1 MFDALI
7 QDLRYGLRSLLARP
21 GFLIAAVSTLA
32 LGIGANTAIFSVVNG
47 MLLKPLPYDDGERL
61 VQVFNSY
68 PNMGLTYAGTSIPDY
83 LDRKEQAE
91 ALENLA
97 MYTGESFNLALDGS
111 PQRLVGLKAT
121 PSLFPVLRAQAAL
134 GRVFGEEAG
143 TLGDD
148 KVVVLSHG
156 AWKSQFAGDPEIL
169 GRDLRMNG
177 VVYKVVGVMP
187 ESFVFPNRTTQLW
200 VPFAFTPEQKTD
212 DERGN
217 EYSDSIGRLKPGA
230 SIEQLNSQMD
240 AIVMRNAD
248 RAAASGD
255 PDLVAGAEFYRKGNF
270 LGRSRSLREQ
280 WVGELRPVLYLLQ
293 AVVAFVLLIACAN
306 VANLMLTRV
315 ASRQKELSVRT
326 ALGAGRRRIAR
337 QLLIESVMLAVAG
350 AAAGILVAYGVV
362 ELLQGLG
369 LNRSQLSP
377 QIGIDGSVLLFTLGI
392 GVLTGLVFGLFP
404 AFAQLGSRTY
414 DVLKEGGRG
423 NTGGRASRLT
433 RNTLVVVQMALA
445 VTLLVGAGLLIKS
458 FTRIQDESPGFAK
471 DGRLTVR
478 LDLADAKYAEPD
490 QQAQFYDRT
499 LAELRNVPG
508 VSEVAYTSNL
518 PFGGSTWTS
527 SYNIDGRDDEPG
539 VPSPHAYGR
548 TVDEN
553 FFQAMEI
560 PILAG
565 RVFTTADV
573 RTTEG
578 VVVMDELFAKKY
590 FPDESPIGKRIS
602 YTQNDDG
609 TPKFWTIVGIVAPV
623 KVSNLT
629 DDVTKESMYFSFRQ
643 YTIESGFFIVKTALP
658 TGGLVQPVR
667 DAVLRADP
675 AQPVYDVR
683 TVDERIAISLENRRA
698 PMVLLALFAGVALL
712 LSAIGIYGVLAFSV
726 AQRTSELG
734 VRMAI
739 GAQSRDIIGL
749 VLGQGTKIA
758 LVGLGIGLVG
768 SLVLTRFMESQLFGV
783 KSSDPVTLIVVVV
796 VLGLVALLAC
806 WLPARRAASTDPIVA
821 LRYE

>member
-1 MFDALI
+1 MLDTLI

-21 GFLIAAVSTLA
+21 GFLIAAVATLA

-47 MLLKPLPYDDGERL
+47 LLLKPLPYDDGERL
-61 VQVFNSY
+61 VQVFNTY
-68 PNMGLTYAGTSIPDY
+68 PNMGLNYAGTSIPDY
-83 LDRKEQAE
+83 LDRKEQAA

-97 MYTGESFNLALDGS
+97 MYTGQSFNLALDGA

-121 PSLFPVLRAQAAL
+121 PSLFPVLRAQATL
-134 GRVFGEEAG
+134 GRVFGEEAA
-143 TLGDD
+143 TPGDD
-148 KVVVLSHG
+148 KVVVLSHS
-156 AWKSQFAGDPEIL
+156 AWKSQFAGDTGIL
-169 GRDLRMNG
+169 GRDVRMNG
-177 VVYKVVGVMP
+177 EVYRVVGVMP
-187 ESFVFPNRTTQLW
+187 ENFVFPNKTTQLW
-200 VPFAFTPEQKTD
+200 VPFAFTAEQKSD

-230 SIEQLNSQMD
+230 SLEQLHAQMD

-255 PDLVAGAEFYRKGNF
+255 PDLVSGAEFYRKGNF
-270 LGRSRSLREQ
+270 LGRSKSLREQ
-280 WVGELRPVLYLLQ
+280 WVGELKPVLFLLQ
-293 AVVAFVLLIACAN
+293 AVVGFVLLIACAN

-315 ASRQKELSVRT
+315 AARQKELSVRT

-350 AAAGILVAYGVV
+350 AIAGIAVAYGVV
-362 ELLQGLG
+362 ELLQWLG

-377 QIGIDGSVLLFTLGI
+377 QIGIDGSVLAFTLALAL
-392 GVLTGLVFGLFP
+392 LTGLIFGLFP
-404 AFAQLGSRTY
+404 AFAQLGNKAY

-423 NTGGRASRLT
+423 NTGGRASRIT

-458 FTRIQDESPGFAK
+458 FSRVQDESPGFAR

-478 LDLADAKYAEPD
+478 LDLADTKYAEPP
-490 QQAQFYDRT
+490 QQAQFYERA
-499 LAELRNVPG
+499 LAELKTVPG
-508 VSEVAYTSNL
+508 VTEVAYTSGL

-527 SYNIDGRDDEPG
+527 SYNIDGRDEEPG

-548 TVDEN
+548 SVDEN
-553 FFQAMEI
+553 FFNAMEI
-560 PILAG
+560 PVLSG
-565 RVFTTADV
+565 RVFTAADT
-573 RTTEG
+573 RETEG

-590 FPDESPIGKRIS
+590 FPNESPLGKRIR
-602 YTQNDDG
+602 YTSNSDG
-609 TPKFWTIVGIVAPV
+609 TPKFWTIVGIVAPI
-623 KVSNLT
+623 KVQSLT
-629 DDVTKESMYFSFRQ
+629 DDVTKESMYFAFRQ
-643 YTIESGFFIVKTALP
+643 YTIGNGFFVVKSALP

-667 DAVLRADP
+667 EAVLRADP

-698 PMVLLALFAGVALL
+698 PMVLLALFAAVALL

-726 AQRTSELG
+726 EQRTSELG

-739 GAQSRDIIGL
+739 GAQAGDIVRMVLRQGSR
-749 VLGQGTKIA
+749 VA
-758 LVGLGIGLVG
+758 LAGLGMGIVG
-768 SLVLTRFMESQLFGV
+768 SLVLTRFMQAQLFGV
-783 KSSDPVTLIVVVV
+783 RSTDPLTMIAV
-796 VLGLVALLAC
+796 VLVLGAVALLAC
-806 WLPARRAASTDPIVA
+806 WLPARRAAATSPTEA